1 MTDYI
6 KLSDSNLSDFPADA
20 SRGDRTHRRTVRRSD
35 GSRRPDI
42 AGARA
47 LEPVVQS
54 ALGIVRESTSLLY
67 HIAGL
72 GAGLGIALV
81 SDPKLSRPK
90 CHGAHA
96 HNRARK
102 RERQPVPRSETSGH
116 RPTLQQEG
124 IMTIMSDA
132 NARTVDMLRL
142 ATAFA

>member
-35 GSRRPDI
+35 GSRRPDT

-81 SDPKLSRPK
+81 SDPKLSPQKNAAAHTRTTAPGNANVSPFPGPK
-90 CHGAHA
+90 RQATGQ
-96 HNRARK
+96 RSSRK
-102 RERQPVPRSETSGH
+102 GS
-116 RPTLQQEG
+116 
-124 IMTIMSDA
+124 
-132 NARTVDMLRL
+132 
-142 ATAFA
+142 